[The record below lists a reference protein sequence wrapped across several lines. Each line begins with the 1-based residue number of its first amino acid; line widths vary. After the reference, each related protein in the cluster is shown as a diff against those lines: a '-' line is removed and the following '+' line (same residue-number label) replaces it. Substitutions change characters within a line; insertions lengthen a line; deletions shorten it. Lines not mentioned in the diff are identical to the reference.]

1 MTSLLAMLKIYL
13 EPRHVANAYRIGK
26 YNKDKRRPILI
37 KLSTYYAIQL
47 VWDKRALIPGPMYL
61 KQAYPENIAIQR
73 RILQQIVN
81 KARSMDQYKEKA
93 NLRLNRIVINDRSY
107 TVDNLAELPNVLK
120 ASVGCD
126 ETDNIV
132 YFYCS
137 QCPLSNFYQAKFSV
151 GGIVFN
157 CLEQAYF
164 YHKAFT
170 TATNPNRPQYCPSPV
185 HLSIRNLE
193 NR

>member
-1 MTSLLAMLKIYL
+1 MLKIYL

-93 NLRLNRIVINDRSY
+93 NLRLKRIVINDRSY
-107 TVDNLAELPNVLK
+107 TVDNLAELPTFSRLVWVATKLTISYISIVHNVPCLIFIRRN
-120 ASVGCD
+120 SVSA
-126 ETDNIV
+126 E
-132 YFYCS
+132 
-137 QCPLSNFYQAKFSV
+137 L
-151 GGIVFN
+151 
-157 CLEQAYF
+157 CL
-164 YHKAFT
+164 
-170 TATNPNRPQYCPSPV
+170 TAWNKPISTIRRSLRRQIQIGPNTVRVPSTYP
-185 HLSIRNLE
+185 
-193 NR
+193 